1 MTPVMR
7 TLRNGHKK
15 IHFSLFL
22 FVSLPLSLSLSIVF
36 ICNVFHIFTS
46 PPHIFPNIVDGERS
60 AISDIFRSSCCVPL
74 ITLLSAAKASRRE
87 RQRKILALFFS
98 SHLPMSQHEK
108 QIHRVVVYLQH
119 RGTIFFFAS
128 LCAGSLGT
136 NECWVKQGLD
146 SFWRRAGVGPL

>member
-1 MTPVMR
+1 MAPVMR

-22 FVSLPLSLSLSIVF
+22 FVSLSLSLSLSIVF

-46 PPHIFPNIVDGERS
+46 PPHILPNIVDCERS
-60 AISDIFRSSCCVPL
+60 AISDIFRSSCRVPL

-108 QIHRVVVYLQH
+108 QTITLH